1 MANRSHGQKFIFHG
15 LLPRRVVY
23 RWRMRPVDTTKQ
35 ETTQLARPLF
45 SDRSAIR
52 QMELLDHFRVQ
63 LAGLY
68 VAPNIGPSW
77 DSDGRAEADYLH
89 HIELVISGR
98 RQIVFK
104 GRVFNLLPGNI
115 YFLPGHTP
123 VERRWIESSNV
134 IFAKVRCECL
144 PGLDPLVDWPERRPV
159 RIGPLNRR
167 MYRDLL
173 APQNRG
179 SFNRLLEFRGLIGSW
194 IARIHPNLE
203 AIIESHL
210 LARVQFIKVLDFIE
224 DNLGANLRIEE
235 LADIHGTSRRAFSA
249 LFTRSLGISPK
260 EHLNRRLNQFAIELL
275 LNTSLRVKE
284 VAEKLGFAEE
294 FYFSR
299 FFSKLNGVSPAGY
312 RSQFRAGSLL
322 RK

>member
-1 MANRSHGQKFIFHG
+1 
-15 LLPRRVVY
+15 
-23 RWRMRPVDTTKQ
+23 MRPVDTTKQ
-35 ETTQLARPLF
+35 ETNQLARPLF

-179 SFNRLLEFRGLIGSW
+179 SF
-194 IARIHPNLE
+194 
-203 AIIESHL
+203 
-210 LARVQFIKVLDFIE
+210 
-224 DNLGANLRIEE
+224 
-235 LADIHGTSRRAFSA
+235 
-249 LFTRSLGISPK
+249 TRSLGISPK